1 MGQNARTLVGCIVVA
16 LLVVSATGAAVTAV
30 GADSAASTELIVET
44 QDRIDDDGKFDNNE
58 NTDGD
63 NVYASIQAAIDAA
76 PNGAIINVTRG
87 TYNESVLIDK
97 PNIKLIG
104 NASGQS
110 IGPGA
115 NAPVL
120 DAGNERQ
127 YGIELTASADDVV
140 IEGFEIRQYS
150 SVAILPRAGRT
161 ETSRN
166 LTVRDNSFTD
176 TTSAVLFFSQYDGAK
191 HKQHTVTRND
201 ISNTAYGV
209 NVIGR
214 TGVSNIE
221 GITITENS
229 ISSVSQDGV
238 QLVAFDDNATIAAV
252 TVRDNDITD
261 ATNYGIELTARETDT
276 KISNADI
283 ERNDLSNAQD
293 AIRMRA
299 PNGASIS
306 TVDIRYNDLVDSV
319 NGTFVNAT
327 ATNGVTLRYNTIT
340 GNDKYGVL
348 TSGDD
353 ILSAER
359 NWWGD
364 ASGPTVATS
373 ASAASNSVS
382 ENVSY
387 EPYLTRTVDV
397 QDGQAPISE
406 RTTVAVTASAADVA
420 GYELELEFD
429 TSVVN
434 VTAVEDGDFPT
445 PTVNVDN
452 ENGTVRFTQATSD
465 SRDTPALA
473 RVEFNVTA
481 AGSTDVTVDQ
491 TNSTLFDVNGEA
503 IESVSFDAGVVEN
516 SVPGDGDV
524 NGDEQVDAGDV
535 VLLQRYIVG
544 DDVDIDTDAADVDG
558 DGDVDPADVLLI
570 KQAIV
575 EG

>member
-1 MGQNARTLVGCIVVA
+1 MGQHARTLVGCIVVA
-16 LLVVSATGAAVTAV
+16 LLVVSATGAAVTSV
-30 GADSAASTELIVET
+30 GADSTASTELIVET
-44 QDRIDDDGKFDNNE
+44 QDRIDDDSSLGSAE

-63 NVYASIQAAIDAA
+63 NVYASIQSAIDAA
-76 PNGAIINVTRG
+76 PNGATINVTRG
-87 TYNESVLIDK
+87 TYNETILIDK
-97 PNIKLIG
+97 PNIKLTG
-104 NASGQS
+104 NASGES
-110 IGPGA
+110 VGPGA

-120 DAGNERQ
+120 DANNNRG
-127 YGIELTASADDVV
+127 YGINLTANADDVV
-140 IEGFEIRQYS
+140 IEGFEIREYS
-150 SVAILPRAGRT
+150 AVAIFPKTGRT

-176 TTSAVLFFSQYDGAK
+176 TRSAVLFFSRYDGAK

-201 ISNTAYGV
+201 ITDTSYGV
-209 NVIGR
+209 NIIGR

-221 GITITENS
+221 GISITENS
-229 ISSVSQDGV
+229 ISSVNQDGV
-238 QLVAFDDNATIAAV
+238 QLIAFDDNATISGV
-252 TVRDNDITD
+252 TVRDNDID
-261 ATNYGIELTARETDT
+261 NANRYGVELTAFNTDT
-276 KISNADI
+276 KISNVDI
-283 ERNDLSNAQD
+283 DRNDILNTQNSVR
-293 AIRMRA
+293 IRA
-299 PNGASIS
+299 PSGASIS
-306 TVDIRYNDLVDSV
+306 TVDIRYNDLVNAV
-319 NGTFVNAT
+319 NGTFVNAP

-340 GNDKYGVL
+340 GNDKYGVVTL
-348 TSGDD
+348 GDD

-558 DGDVDPADVLLI
+558 DGDIDPADVLLI